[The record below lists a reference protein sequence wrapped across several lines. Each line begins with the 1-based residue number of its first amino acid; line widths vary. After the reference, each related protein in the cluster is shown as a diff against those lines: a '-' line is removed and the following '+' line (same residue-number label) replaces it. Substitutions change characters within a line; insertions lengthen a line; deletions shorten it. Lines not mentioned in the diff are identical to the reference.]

1 MALFLP
7 LLLALLALANSALSA
22 PNVPLSTTS
31 RWIVDA
37 GGERVKLRCVNWA
50 GHMETH
56 LPEGLHKQSI
66 SYLADWIAG
75 QGFNCVRLT
84 YSIDWAL
91 NPTLPVADAFTQ
103 AAPAAGV
110 STESMTG
117 LYTQALVQNPF
128 LANATTQD
136 VFGEVIDQLWDR
148 GVMTIL
154 DNHLSKAGWCCN
166 LTDGNGWWD
175 EAEGHNDQNSRFFNT
190 AQWLQGLQSVASWSA
205 SRPGVVGLSLR
216 NEIRQDLIQLTG
228 VDDWYTLV
236 TQGAQAVHSANPD
249 ALIIIGGIASATD
262 LTTISRNN
270 LDTSTWAGKHVWEF
284 HAYSFTVT
292 FYVNF
297 GICALRK
304 NAWGLFDGFLL
315 KQGQPYTAPL
325 ILSEF
330 GVDMTGGDK
339 DGLSDGDDSYLSC
352 LTSYMTSNDADWAVW
367 ALQGTYYARNG
378 KADYEETWG
387 LLDED
392 WTTWRNP
399 KFPGMLGKMWNVT
412 QGPSQ

>member
-1 MALFLP
+1 MALLLP
-7 LLLALLALANSALSA
+7 LLLAFLALVNSAFAA
-22 PNVPLSTTS
+22 PNVPLSTSS

-103 AAPAAGV
+103 AATAAGV
-110 STESMTG
+110 SADSMTSF
-117 LYTQALVQNPF
+117 YSEALAKNPF
-128 LANATTQD
+128 LQNATTQD
-136 VFGEVIDQLWDR
+136 VFGEVIDQLWAR

-154 DNHLSKAGWCCN
+154 DNHLSKASWCCN

-175 EAEGHNDQNSRFFNT
+175 EAEGHNDLNSRFFNT
-190 AQWLQGLQSVASWSA
+190 SQWLQGLAAVASWSA
-205 SRPGVVGLSLR
+205 SREGVVGLSLR
-216 NEIRQDLIQLTG
+216 NEIRQGLIQVTG
-228 VDDWYTLV
+228 IDDWYTLV
-236 TQGAQAVHSANPD
+236 TKGAQAVHSANPN

-262 LTTISRNN
+262 LTTVRNRN
-270 LDTSTWAGKHVWEF
+270 LDTSSWSGKHVWEF
-284 HAYSFTVT
+284 HVYSFTPT

-304 NAWGLFDGFLL
+304 EAWGLFDGFLL
-315 KQGQPYTAPL
+315 KQGEPYTAPL

-330 GVDMTGGDK
+330 GVDMSGGDL
-339 DGLSDGDDSYLSC
+339 DGLSEGDDSYLSC
-352 LTSYMTSNDADWAVW
+352 LTEYMTSNDADWAVW
-367 ALQGTYYARNG
+367 ALQGTYYVRNG
-378 KADYEETWG
+378 KTNYNETWG

-392 WTTWRNP
+392 WTTWRNS